1 MGVILRPQVA
11 KTLVT
16 VSKKRRSTHTL
27 SHIGLAALLSIVFI
41 AAAAAVSF
49 HAYIAWLLG
58 RPVIAPLSS
67 NPMEAIGVP
76 YEEVTFP
83 STNLRST
90 LEGWYL
96 PAENATRTVI
106 FSHGYGANREESW
119 VPMYDLAKAAHMQN
133 FNVLMFDYGF
143 VHPEQVVT
151 GGVQE
156 TFELLGAIELAKQK
170 GSKQIFIWGFSMGAG
185 TALGTA
191 LQSEDITG
199 MILDSAFILSPDT
212 LYYNIRQHAD
222 LPRFPSVGLLRLFF
236 PVMNG
241 VSMSQLP
248 YERILDTSY
257 PIPLF
262 LIHGMQDEKAPY
274 QLAEDVFA
282 NQKDQPLSKLWIL
295 PEGHHELIYS
305 VNKREYLQKTLSF
318 LEQASRAAKR
328 ANASASINTSTTLAR

>member
-1 MGVILRPQVA
+1 MGVIVTPQVA
-11 KTLVT
+11 KGIVT
-16 VSKKRRSTHTL
+16 VSKKRSAYTRSHFF
-27 SHIGLAALLSIVFI
+27 LAVLLSFVFV
-41 AAAAAVSF
+41 AVTAAVGF

-67 NPMEAIGVP
+67 NPLEAIGVP
-76 YEEVTFP
+76 YEDLSFP
-83 STNLRST
+83 SANKRSN

-96 PAENATRTVI
+96 PAEHSKRTVI

-156 TFELLGAIELAKQK
+156 TFELLGAIDVAKEK
-170 GSKQIFIWGFSMGAG
+170 GAEQIFIWGFSMGAG

-191 LQSEDITG
+191 LQSGDITA

-236 PVMNG
+236 PMMNG
-241 VSMSQLP
+241 VSMNQLP
-248 YERILDTSY
+248 YERVLNTSY
-257 PIPLF
+257 EIPLF

-274 QLAEDVFA
+274 QLAKQVFN
-282 NQKDQPLSKLWIL
+282 NQSEQALSKLWIL
-295 PEGHHELIYS
+295 PDGHHELIYT

-318 LEQASRAAKR
+318 LESV
-328 ANASASINTSTTLAR
+328 SAGIHQK